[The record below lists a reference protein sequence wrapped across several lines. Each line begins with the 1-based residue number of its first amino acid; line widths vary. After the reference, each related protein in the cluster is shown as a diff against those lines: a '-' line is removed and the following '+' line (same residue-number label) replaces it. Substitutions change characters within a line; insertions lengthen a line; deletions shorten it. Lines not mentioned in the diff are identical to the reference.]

1 MRFRHYKPWAAA
13 FKLSKTEEGG
23 TQFLSNLF
31 IIPAQPTK
39 LMTRVRDPIHDYIDL
54 SSVKVKLVDTPAY
67 QRLRWI
73 KQLGP
78 TNLVY
83 PGANHTRHEHCMGTS
98 HVVDKMADSAGLSTT
113 EKKLASV
120 AGLLH
125 DLGHTAFSHLGDDIN
140 GVEDHVI
147 RTTKIISQTE
157 ISDILSD
164 EGLDSKAVS
173 EIITG
178 NHQLGPLVSGDL
190 DGDRLDYLVRDAH
203 YTGVS
208 TGVDMG
214 RLIATMEMSNSQLV
228 IKESGLPAVEALL
241 TARSTMYPT
250 VYFHPFVRGAELMLA
265 RATNNAISSDKI
277 SIDEFTTFT
286 DHKLLSELDKS
297 GGLSQQIIK
306 DFENRNI
313 VKRAVSI
320 TKEQAESS
328 GLEKS
333 NRSEYEVSIASK
345 LDVSPSE
352 IYVDIPSFSVLP
364 GLKAK
369 ILKKDG
375 EIELAR
381 NLSRLVSGLY
391 EAQFDHWRCRV
402 YGPSKIKED
411 IAKVSKTVLGV

>member
-1 MRFRHYKPWAAA
+1 
-13 FKLSKTEEGG
+13 
-23 TQFLSNLF
+23 
-31 IIPAQPTK
+31 
-39 LMTRVRDPIHDYIDL
+39 MTRVRDPIHDYIDL
-54 SSVKVKLVDTPAY
+54 SPVEVKLVDTPAY

-78 TNLVY
+78 ANLVY

-98 HVVDKMADSAGLSTT
+98 HVVGKMADSAGLNSD
-113 EKKLASV
+113 EKQLVSV

-125 DLGHTAFSHLGDDIN
+125 DLGHTAFSHLGDEIE
-140 GVEDHVI
+140 GVEDHVV
-147 RTTKIISQTE
+147 RTTHIISQTE

-164 EGLDSKAVS
+164 EGIDSKTVNQ
-173 EIITG
+173 IITG
-178 NHQLGPLVSGDL
+178 NHKFGPLVSGDL

-214 RLIATMEMSNSQLV
+214 RLITTMKMPDSQLV
-228 IKESGLPAVEALL
+228 VKESGLPAVEALL

-250 VYFHPFVRGAELMLA
+250 VYFHPFARGAELMLA
-265 RATNNAISSDKI
+265 RATNHAISSNKI
-277 SIDEFTTFT
+277 DVEEFTNFT
-286 DHKLLSELDKS
+286 DHRLLSELDKS
-297 GGLSQQIIK
+297 GGLSQQIVK

-313 VKRAVSI
+313 VKRAVSM

-328 GLEKS
+328 GLEKAS
-333 NRSEYEVSIASK
+333 TKEYETSIASK
-345 LDVSPSE
+345 LGISPSE
-352 IYVDIPSFSVLP
+352 IYVDFPSFSVVP
-364 GLKAK
+364 GLKVK
-369 ILKKDG
+369 IIKNDG

-402 YGPSKIKED
+402 YGPANMREEVAKISE
-411 IAKVSKTVLGV
+411 TVLGI